1 MARAGA
7 DGFALTVTHFRPP
20 PATFRHSNVP
30 AVFRTPEPLQV
41 PPDTSVTTVV
51 VVLGVVV
58 VLEVVVGNVVVVAG
72 CVLIVGAVEPEHLMR
87 PDVAFVFQDVAVFNS
102 EVFDLPFAFAAA
114 DVKFF
119 DCCVCE
125 TKYFD
130 L

>member
-1 MARAGA
+1 M
-7 DGFALTVTHFRPP
+7 
-20 PATFRHSNVP
+20 
-30 AVFRTPEPLQV
+30 
-41 PPDTSVTTVV
+41 

-72 CVLIVGAVEPEHLMR
+72 CVLIVGAVEPEHFVR
-87 PDVAFVFQDVAVFNS
+87 PDVAFVFHDVAVFNS

-114 DVKFF
+114 AVKFF